1 MACWC
6 LHKYTENNVP
16 ILFMRQG
23 QGKGKVKECGE
34 GPWLKPKVCPGI
46 RLSGFH
52 LSNCVAGSSVY
63 SGVLPVPHL
72 YSRANDGNE
81 KNLNKA

>member
-6 LHKYTENNVP
+6 LHRYTENNVP

-34 GPWLKPKVCPGI
+34 T
-46 RLSGFH
+46 
-52 LSNCVAGSSVY
+52 VAKAKSV
-63 SGVLPVPHL
+63 SWHQAAWVPPQ
-72 YSRANDGNE
+72 
-81 KNLNKA
+81 